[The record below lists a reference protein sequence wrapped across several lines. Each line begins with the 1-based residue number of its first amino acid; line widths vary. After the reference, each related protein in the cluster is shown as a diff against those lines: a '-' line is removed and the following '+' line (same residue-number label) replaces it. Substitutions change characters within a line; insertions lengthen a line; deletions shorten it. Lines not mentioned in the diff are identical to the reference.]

1 MICITDVEKTYQG
14 SNGAVCALAGVTLE
28 IPPGQFAVVQGPSGS
43 GKSTLLS
50 LIGGLARP
58 TKGNVR
64 VAGEDLVAMSSGARA
79 SFRARRIGFVFQTFH
94 LLPYLDVWHNVALAA
109 LPGERIAVEER
120 ARNLLVRFG
129 LENRLGHRPGEL
141 STGECQ
147 RVAMARA
154 LLNNPALLLADE
166 PTGNLDPKIASATI
180 ELVSDYHREGGTVVV
195 VTHQDWMTR
204 FAERVIELRDGRI
217 VKA

>member
-1 MICITDVEKTYQG
+1 
-14 SNGAVCALAGVTLE
+14 
-28 IPPGQFAVVQGPSGS
+28 
-43 GKSTLLS
+43 
-50 LIGGLARP
+50 
-58 TKGNVR
+58 
-64 VAGEDLVAMSSGARA
+64 
-79 SFRARRIGFVFQTFH
+79 
-94 LLPYLDVWHNVALAA
+94 
-109 LPGERIAVEER
+109 
-120 ARNLLVRFG
+120 
-129 LENRLGHRPGEL
+129 
-141 STGECQ
+141 
-147 RVAMARA
+147 MARA